1 MFTEVLQPYKLT
13 SKCFILEISNINK
26 YGKNSRLSRTKMKK
40 GKLNVKMYNF
50 HFISNLHALN
60 KAVKFTG
67 KTVGLN

>member
-40 GKLNVKMYNF
+40 E
-50 HFISNLHALN
+50 
-60 KAVKFTG
+60 KA
-67 KTVGLN
+67 N